1 MGNFFSSEN
10 NNENNKPPITIDES
24 TLDINDFNIEEFKTG
39 GFNYLQSGGKLLDQD
54 TLDGLDFLKSH
65 NLEDQIINKLKYR
78 EQNGGYTFD
87 KYDFFKALKEI
98 EEEHGIQRGG
108 EDNGSPIY
116 TEDEDNDLNKIKNI
130 LLKESKEL
138 SRLTRKQEGGKC
150 NIHEQNGGNCK
161 ACTGDLYGG
170 KRVKHYDSSSTES
183 STTDSSSSSSMAYY
197 GGKHSSSDSDSNS
210 DSESKEE
217 VEKESQDDSITTE
230 EGLYIYPF
238 NTSDIKSPN
247 NIPLNK
253 RLLKRKI

>member
-10 NNENNKPPITIDES
+10 NNENNKPPIAMDES

-39 GFNYLQSGGKLLDQD
+39 GFNYLQSGGKLLNQD

-65 NLEDQIINKLKYR
+65 NLEDQIINKLKYKQ
-78 EQNGGYTFD
+78 QNGGHTFD

-116 TEDEDNDLNKIKNI
+116 TEDEDNDLDKIKNV

-150 NIHEQNGGNCK
+150 NIHEQDGGNCK
-161 ACTGDLYGG
+161 ACTGDLHGG
-170 KRVKHYDSSSTES
+170 KRVKHYDSSSSFSSTES
-183 STTDSSSSSSMAYY
+183 STTDSSSSSVMAYY
-197 GGKHSSSDSDSNS
+197 GGKHSESNS
-210 DSESKEE
+210 NSESEE
-217 VEKESQDDSITTE
+217 KQSETQDDSITTE
-230 EGLYIYPF
+230 EGLHIYPF